1 MTAISVRNG
10 HADRRRSELK
20 LRICHLQ
27 CENNTTN
34 KVDHIRN
41 SFVAQAE
48 DFFRS
53 SLGDVAEES
62 IAQLFVIDLR
72 SQGRLQKQALETALA
87 VSMAYPSAVK
97 LVSEPVLC
105 RKRRGQTIR
114 ETFETY
120 QRPECMNNASILS

>member
-97 LVSEPVLC
+97 IGVRTSSLQEKAGARLSEKLS
-105 RKRRGQTIR
+105 KHTNGL
-114 ETFETY
+114 
-120 QRPECMNNASILS
+120 NA